1 EKEVKREEENEEKK
15 DANEEEE
22 AERMDE
28 KEEREEGGKEEERA
42 PLPSSSSLDVKMD
55 EGVEIEEKQQEGV
68 LSPRWSRTN
77 VVDEDEDDNRSSE
90 YQKWLTRDDGMAT
103 GGGVSLAVSS
113 WESEAEMVPL
123 LSSLSSTS
131 WGKGIEINYE
141 TAMDD
146 TSLHGEKTLDLT
158 IDDSSNFPTT
168 S

>member
-1 EKEVKREEENEEKK
+1 EEEEEEEGEIVREEE
-15 DANEEEE
+15 
-22 AERMDE
+22 R
-28 KEEREEGGKEEERA
+28 R
-42 PLPSSSSLDVKMD
+42 
-55 EGVEIEEKQQEGV
+55 EGV

-77 VVDEDEDDNRSSE
+77 VVDEEEDDDYRSSE
-90 YQKWLTRDDGMAT
+90 YQKWLTRDDGMST
-103 GGGVSLAVSS
+103 GGRVSLANSS

-123 LSSLSSTS
+123 PSSLSLTS

-146 TSLHGEKTLDLT
+146 TSLQGEKTLHLT